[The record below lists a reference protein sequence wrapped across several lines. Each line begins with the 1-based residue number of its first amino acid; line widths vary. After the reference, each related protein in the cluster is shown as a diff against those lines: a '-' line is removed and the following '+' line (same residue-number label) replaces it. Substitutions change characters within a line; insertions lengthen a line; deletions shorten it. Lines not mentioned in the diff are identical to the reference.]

1 MAFLVFRPYRSRLV
15 FVALVALAVSACST
29 MRPVPRV
36 ISGNYFIAPVFQGD
50 TLAIFAER
58 NGVQPNDVLTAN
70 RVRQRKSTGRLIN
83 GQLRVPVIA
92 RSREQRVAPVAQVS
106 GQTTARPAVL
116 ASGQPATITPP
127 AVATRPRPTSIETR
141 SLAPP
146 PATSARSASVK
157 ANGLDTPSSA
167 PPAVVTASRPPQ
179 PEPSAM
185 EMPWYDWLT
194 PSAPPAVEGDDGLHF
209 LWPLEGRIIS
219 AFGDNPGGGRNDG
232 INISVARGTP
242 VHAAESGEVSYVGN
256 ELKSY
261 GNLILIR
268 HDNGFV
274 TAYAHTDGV
283 HVKRG
288 ERVERGQ
295 IIGSAGD
302 TGDVSEVQLH
312 FELRHGTRPIDP
324 TPYLVAPAPPETP
337 PPMANST
344 ERLAE
349 GPR

>member
-1 MAFLVFRPYRSRLV
+1 MARPARSK
-15 FVALVALAVSACST
+15 FVLLALAAITVSACST
-29 MRPVPRV
+29 TRPVPRV
-36 ISGNYFIAPVFQGD
+36 ASGNYFIAPVFQGD

-92 RSREQRVAPVAQVS
+92 RSREQHLAPVAQVAR
-106 GQTTARPAVL
+106 QTTARPTVVAP
-116 ASGQPATITPP
+116 GQSATITPP
-127 AVATRPRPTSIETR
+127 AGATRSRTSIETR
-141 SLAPP
+141 SLAAP

-167 PPAVVTASRPPQ
+167 PPTVVTASRPPQ

-185 EMPWYDWLT
+185 DMPWYDWLT

-219 AFGDNPGGGRNDG
+219 TFGDNPGGGRNDG

-242 VHAAESGEVSYVGN
+242 VRAAGSGEVSYVGN

-302 TGDVSEVQLH
+302 TGDVNEVQLH

-324 TPYLVAPAPPETP
+324 TPYLVMPAPPETP

>member
-1 MAFLVFRPYRSRLV
+1 MASPARSKLVLL
-15 FVALVALAVSACST
+15 ALAAVAVSACST
-29 MRPVPRV
+29 MRPVPRAT
-36 ISGNYFIAPVFQGD
+36 SGNYFIAPVFQGD
-50 TLAIFAER
+50 TLATFAER
-58 NGVQPNDVLTAN
+58 NGVQPNDILTAN

-92 RSREQRVAPVAQVS
+92 RSREQRVAPVAQAA
-106 GQTTARPAVL
+106 GQATAQPTAIAQGR
-116 ASGQPATITPP
+116 PATITPP
-127 AVATRPRPTSIETR
+127 AAAMRSRPASIETR
-141 SLAPP
+141 SLAAP

-157 ANGLDTPSSA
+157 ANGLDTQSSA
-167 PPAVVTASRPPQ
+167 PPDVVTASRSPQ
-179 PEPSAM
+179 PSAT

-209 LWPLEGRIIS
+209 LWPLEGRVIS
-219 AFGDNPGGGRNDG
+219 PFGDNAGGRNDG
-232 INISVARGTP
+232 INISAVRGSP
-242 VHAAESGEVSYVGN
+242 IRAAESGEVTYVGN

-295 IIGSAGD
+295 VIGSAGD
-302 TGDVSEVQLH
+302 TGGVSEVQLH

-324 TPYLVAPAPPETP
+324 TPYLVAPAPPAAPT
-337 PPMANST
+337 ANST